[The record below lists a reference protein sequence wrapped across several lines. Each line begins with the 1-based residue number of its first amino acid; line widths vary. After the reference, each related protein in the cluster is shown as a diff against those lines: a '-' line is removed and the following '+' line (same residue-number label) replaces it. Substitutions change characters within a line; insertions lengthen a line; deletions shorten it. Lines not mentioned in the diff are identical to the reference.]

1 MQAAVSHAPETLVLA
16 GAGSGKTAL
25 LLGRTKYLVE
35 SQRTSPERI
44 LALTFNSSASE
55 EIRQRAARADITL
68 NASTFHK
75 FGNDLLNSQG
85 RRGGVAFAEDHER
98 QRFMEEQIRKQL
110 ASPTTGPS
118 ILEFFSEMLVPFRHH
133 EQFSTLTD
141 YAAFAKAM
149 PRTFGNE
156 RVKSHGELVIA
167 NYLFRRGA
175 HYEYEALYQNDQ
187 RSRWHRPDFT
197 VQTSDGRKIYIE
209 YFGIDRE
216 GNTAPYIDRDEYH
229 QSINWKRE
237 IHRENKTTLIEL
249 TYQDL
254 LEGTLTDKLNAAL
267 NKNSVEASWRSAS
280 DLVNAANAIG
290 YTSRFVRLCLGF
302 HSHARAR
309 RLDAA
314 TIGSMQPRDVRHAA
328 FIRIFRPIA
337 AAYEAELL
345 RLGLPDYSEMIH
357 GAADGLFDGTYEFP
371 FDHVLVDEFQDISAD
386 RFRLLEAMKFA
397 NPAAHFFY
405 VGDDW
410 QSIYR
415 FAGSDIGILQ
425 RMCRRLSKVRVHR
438 LRAWTC

>member
-1 MQAAVSHAPETLVLA
+1 
-16 GAGSGKTAL
+16 
-25 LLGRTKYLVE
+25 
-35 SQRTSPERI
+35 
-44 LALTFNSSASE
+44 
-55 EIRQRAARADITL
+55 
-68 NASTFHK
+68 
-75 FGNDLLNSQG
+75 
-85 RRGGVAFAEDHER
+85 
-98 QRFMEEQIRKQL
+98 
-110 ASPTTGPS
+110 
-118 ILEFFSEMLVPFRHH
+118 
-133 EQFSTLTD
+133 
-141 YAAFAKAM
+141 
-149 PRTFGNE
+149 
-156 RVKSHGELVIA
+156 
-167 NYLFRRGA
+167 
-175 HYEYEALYQNDQ
+175 
-187 RSRWHRPDFT
+187 